1 MDKTNPTAR
10 VKGRKIRVA
19 HACAVDRT
27 AWGGLRAQL
36 LGLKKV
42 GYDVS
47 VVCTP
52 TKFGQKLEDLGI
64 HVIPV
69 DISRSMTPFRDL
81 ISLWQF
87 YRVFR
92 KGNFDIVHTHTP
104 KVSLLGQMAAKL
116 AGIPVIIDTV
126 HGFYFHDD
134 MKYLNKTFYILM
146 AKVAAKFSTRIL
158 SQSQEDVETA
168 INLNICSSA
177 VIRRLGNGLDLN
189 RFNRARFERDLRIK
203 KRNELGIPSDGLVV
217 GIIGRLVREKGYLEL
232 FEAAS
237 KLAKKGYNI
246 WLMVIGDEEPQKSG
260 AVHASDAERFGIS
273 GRTVFCGRRDD
284 VDELMTAMDIYALP
298 SYREGYPRSVLEASA
313 MSLPVVAT
321 DIRGCREAIVDGV
334 TGFLVPVRN
343 ASGLENAIEKLI
355 NDDQMRLKM
364 GRAGYEKARREF
376 DEQNV
381 CKIVLDTYKQL
392 LTKKHSLSRSI

>member
-1 MDKTNPTAR
+1 MAKTNPTAR

-64 HVIPV
+64 HVISV

-87 YRVFR
+87 YQVFR

-134 MKYLNKTFYILM
+134 MKCLNKTFYILT

-246 WLMVIGDEEPQKSG
+246 WLMAIGDEEPQKSD

-343 ASGLENAIEKLI
+343 ASALENAIEKLI
-355 NDDQMRLKM
+355 NDDQMRLNM

-392 LTKKHSLSRSI
+392 LNEKYS